1 MWAFLYIRQK
11 NIQMSKLYNSLR
23 QIFFILRMNIM
34 SIQKE
39 IQIFLKISIF
49 LIQINQDLMI
59 LFNLKYIQNFQKKK
73 KSLMKYL

>member
-1 MWAFLYIRQK
+1 
-11 NIQMSKLYNSLR
+11 
-23 QIFFILRMNIM
+23 M